1 MNAASMHLET
11 MSLLAPR
18 DMIKGVDSTLPINML
33 PSSAGRLIMFTS
45 IFQSLSHHGLANQ

>member
-1 MNAASMHLET
+1 MYATSIYLET

-18 DMIKGVDSTLPINML
+18 DAIKGVDSTLPINML

-45 IFQSLSHHGLANQ
+45 IFNRLAIMA